1 MTERQWIGVAML
13 AVGVLVLV
21 ALVWAARS
29 RSLDDGDRF
38 VQELWMP
45 PEDETEVV
53 APVVEWPEED
63 WDEKTLAK
71 LYEDPEEE
79 RPVLAVAESAEEWR
93 RRMEAEDNDWRL
105 RVQNTLGLAV
115 DFGERLELVA

>member
-1 MTERQWIGVAML
+1 MTERQMIGVAML
-13 AVGVLVLV
+13 VVGVLVLV
-21 ALVWAARS
+21 ALVWVARS
-29 RSLDDGDRF
+29 RRWDDVGEVWVAPR
-38 VQELWMP
+38 
-45 PEDETEVV
+45 EDTEVI
-53 APVVEWPEED
+53 PVTDAGPAEWA

-71 LYEDPEEE
+71 LHEDPEEE
-79 RPVLAVAESAEEWR
+79 RPVLALAESAEEWR